1 MFRDR
6 ANGFIINS
14 LLDVDFYKFTMG
26 QFAYLNNR
34 ETQVTYKLINRTVN
48 VRLAE
53 HIDMRRLQNEL
64 DHVRTLSFTIWE
76 INYLRKLM
84 CGDKPMFFE
93 RYLNFLFRELRLPEV
108 KVSVVDGQPS
118 VEVSGPWPI
127 VILWETIILSI
138 VTELY
143 GESQISKRTQFLA
156 EAARAKGIVRLA
168 EKILILDSHPEI
180 SISEFGTRRRFSA
193 AWQRYVVRSLQQHF
207 EPSQLLGT
215 SNTLLAKQLILPPKA
230 TFGHELFMVRAA
242 LAGGD
247 DDTLRNSHNQVLQD
261 WWELYGHSLSI
272 ALTDTF
278 GSEFFFSDMT
288 AEQARQWK
296 GLRQDSGDP
305 FVFGERA
312 IQFYRDAGLSNDEI
326 KDKLIV
332 FSDGLELQKILDLSA
347 RFEGR
352 IKTTFGWGTNL
363 TNDLGL
369 PTLSLVVKA
378 TSVDG
383 HSTVKLSDNIAK
395 AMGTKEDIAR
405 YARVFGY
412 ANTQSVACKY

>member
-1 MFRDR
+1 MFRQCGG
-6 ANGFIINS
+6 AFIIES
-14 LLDVDFYKFTMG
+14 LLDVDFYKLTMG

-34 ETQVTYKLINRTVN
+34 ETQVTYKLINRTSN

-84 CGDKPMFFE
+84 CGDKPMFCE
-93 RYLNFLFRELRLPEV
+93 RYLNFLFRELRLPEP
-108 KVSVVDGQPS
+108 KVSVVDGQPV
-118 VEVSGPWPI
+118 VEVSGPWAM
-127 VILWETIILSI
+127 VIFWETIILSI

-156 EAARAKGIVRLA
+156 EAARAEGIVLLA
-168 EKILILDSHPEI
+168 EKISILESHPEVVFCD
-180 SISEFGTRRRFSA
+180 FGTRRRFSA

-207 EPSQLLGT
+207 GSSQFLGT
-215 SNTLLAKQLILPPKA
+215 SNTLLSKQLILTPKA
-230 TFGHELFMVRAA
+230 TFGHEMFMVLAA
-242 LAGGD
+242 LAGD
-247 DDTLRNSHNQVLQD
+247 DDDSLRNSHNKVLQD
-261 WWELYGHSLSI
+261 WWKLYGHSLSI

-288 AEQARQWK
+288 AEQARQWI

-312 IQFYRDAGLSNDEI
+312 LEFYRDAGLSYDEI

-332 FSDGLELQKILDLSA
+332 FSDGLELQKILDLSK

-352 IKTTFGWGTNL
+352 IKTSFGWGTNL
-363 TNDLGL
+363 TNDLGF
-369 PTLSLVVKA
+369 PAMSLVVKA
-378 TSVDG
+378 VSADG
-383 HSTVKLSDNIAK
+383 RPTVKLSDNIAK
-395 AMGTKEDIAR
+395 AMGTKEDITR

-412 ANTQSVACKY
+412 ANTQSVVCKY